1 MNTAWALLF
10 LTNST
15 AKSIKRVVNR
25 KLGAGTLV
33 LSGANTY
40 TGDTNV
46 NRGVLQ
52 VDGSITSNTFVN
64 HGGSLAGTGTIN
76 GSVSNAG
83 NVSPGDAPETLT
95 INGSY
100 TQASNGRLLIDIAGA
115 NNGEFSVLDVLGNA
129 DLDGFLH
136 PVLLNG
142 FTPTIGE
149 SFIFLD
155 YASLTG
161 AFSGINNRVFN
172 NATERWVV
180 TYGPTEA
187 VLTATKN
194 VPDQDST
201 FLLLMLGLLAL
212 AYPNVLLHKEA

>member
-1 MNTAWALLF
+1 M
-10 LTNST
+10 
-15 AKSIKRVVNR
+15 
-25 KLGAGTLV
+25 
-33 LSGANTY
+33 
-40 TGDTNV
+40 
-46 NRGVLQ
+46 
-52 VDGSITSNTFVN
+52 
-64 HGGSLAGTGTIN
+64 
-76 GSVSNAG
+76 
-83 NVSPGDAPETLT
+83 
-95 INGSY
+95 
-100 TQASNGRLLIDIAGA
+100 IDIAGA
-115 NNGEFSVLDVLGNA
+115 NNGQFSVLDVLGNA

-136 PVLLNG
+136 PALLNG

-155 YASLTG
+155 YASLVG